1 MAAWCLHLFMREAS
15 FTTRQVKRPL
25 AIACAVC
32 LLLTQA
38 IAQNQSNSAGGKTQG
53 TTAASPEKP
62 AAPEFFDEPQFVV
75 AGVTDAMGPGG
86 HGSDRVLRTTE
97 ALTRE
102 IGSWEGRTPVADA
115 NALANQEESLRE
127 ELRLGPDNAEKNL
140 ELGDVLVKLGRKEEA
155 LPYLQKARSAAQKL
169 LAATNDAP
177 LHHLLAQADEQ
188 LGDSLAAEREYER
201 ASQLDPS
208 ESNVF
213 DWGVELLEHRAAEPA
228 IEVFTQGSR
237 RYPHSMRMW
246 IGLGV
251 AWDARGSYAE
261 AARSLCQASDLDP
274 HAAAPYLFLGRM
286 EQAAA
291 GSSDCALDRL
301 KRFAQLEPATAPA
314 KYYYAVSLWKS
325 RHNDNDAETAAKVES
340 LLQDAIRLDA
350 KFALAY
356 LRLGT
361 VYSHRGD
368 LHRAATAYSKAV
380 ELDPALAEAH
390 YRLAQVY
397 RKMGDEARA
406 RSELERYEKSSRQE
420 AGQEE
425 AQRKKIQQF
434 VYTLRGQPPVPG
446 K

>member
-1 MAAWCLHLFMREAS
+1 MCVASLKNRRLKRRRKRRFVIAWAICLF
-15 FTTRQVKRPL
+15 L
-25 AIACAVC
+25 AR
-32 LLLTQA
+32 TG
-38 IAQNQSNSAGGKTQG
+38 AQSQSNSTEGKTPA
-53 TTAASPEKP
+53 TTAAAPEKP
-62 AAPEFFDEPQFVV
+62 ATPEFFDEPQFVV

-86 HGSDRVLRTTE
+86 HGSDRVLRATE
-97 ALTRE
+97 ALTKE
-102 IGSWEGRTPVADA
+102 IGSLDSRSAVADA
-115 NALANQEESLRE
+115 TALANREQSLRE
-127 ELRLGPDNAEKNL
+127 ELRLEPDNAEKNFQ
-140 ELGDVLVKLGRKEEA
+140 LGDVLVKLGRKEEA
-155 LPYLQKARSAAQKL
+155 LPYLQKARSGVEKR
-169 LAATNDAP
+169 LAAKDDAP

-188 LGDSLAAEREYER
+188 MGDALAAEHEYER

-228 IEVFTQGSR
+228 IEIFEQGSH

-251 AWDARGSYAE
+251 AWDARGSYAQ

-274 HAAAPYLFLGRM
+274 RAEAPYLFLGRM
-286 EQAAA
+286 EQAEA
-291 GSSDCALDRL
+291 GASDCALDRL
-301 KRFAQLEPATAPA
+301 KRFAQLDPTNAAG

-340 LLQDAIRLDA
+340 LLRDAIRLEA

-356 LRLGT
+356 LQLGT

-368 LHRAATAYSKAV
+368 LSRAEAAYGKAI
-380 ELDPALAEAH
+380 ERAPALAEAH

-397 RKMGDEARA
+397 RKTGDEAKA
-406 RSELERYEKSSRQE
+406 RSELEQYEKLSRQE

-434 VYTLRGQPPVPG
+434 VYTLRGQPPAPG

>member
-1 MAAWCLHLFMREAS
+1 MRVAH
-15 FTTRQVKRPL
+15 FTKRRL
-25 AIACAVC
+25 GITGTVC
-32 LLLTQA
+32 LFLA
-38 IAQNQSNSAGGKTQG
+38 GAGAQSQTNSAEGRTHA
-53 TTAASPEKP
+53 TTAAVPEKP
-62 AAPEFFDEPQFVV
+62 AAPEFFDPPQFVV

-102 IGSWEGRTPVADA
+102 IGSLESRPAVADA
-115 NALANQEESLRE
+115 NVLANQEKSLHE
-127 ELRLGPDNAEKNL
+127 ELRREPDNAEKNFQ
-140 ELGDVLVKLGRKEEA
+140 LGDVLVKLGRREEA
-155 LPYLQKARSAAQKL
+155 LPYLRNARSGVQKL
-169 LAATNDAP
+169 LAAKDDAP

-188 LGDSLAAEREYER
+188 LGEALAAEHEYER

-237 RYPHSMRMW
+237 HYPHSMRMW

-251 AWDARGSYAE
+251 AWDARGSYAQ
-261 AARSLCQASDLDP
+261 AARSLCQAADVDP
-274 HAAAPYLFLGRM
+274 RAEAPYLFLGRM
-286 EQAAA
+286 EQAEA

-301 KRFAQLEPATAPA
+301 KRFAQLDSTNAAG

-340 LLQDAIRLDA
+340 LLQEANRLDP
-350 KFALAY
+350 KFAAAY
-356 LRLGT
+356 LHLGML
-361 VYSHRGD
+361 YSHRGD
-368 LHRAATAYSKAV
+368 LRRAEAAYSQAV
-380 ELDPALAEAH
+380 ERDPALAEAH

-397 RKMGDEARA
+397 GKAGDEAKARA
-406 RSELERYEKSSRQE
+406 ELEKYEKLSQQE
-420 AGQEE
+420 AGDEE

-434 VYTLRGQPPVPG
+434 VYTLRGQPPAPE